1 MARRGSFGRSG
12 TTQNLSVLVYQLVK
26 EQMSTELTNILN
38 SYETNMKDGRY
49 TSQFNGQNVDGE
61 YVMTYMSQMLAGF
74 PPGSTEY
81 ETLNSQLASFR
92 SRYQRD
98 VQNLVIDSMNN
109 GTQIDFGLLGPS
121 FSNKG
126 IAEVELTDVRNWA
139 DGEIASLLE
148 NGDSAQ
154 ADKIKGAVFV
164 AGFNV
169 ENDGKVAAV
178 NNESMSRGEYNNWL
192 KGQLQS
198 ALNAGYTKDSEAYRG
213 ILKLQAEAAKNAK
226 SEGEGK
232 AAEAVVKKFNSIK
245 TALNEKARDM
255 FQAYADANGINL
267 AEINALIG
275 QAKGDFKYY
284 ETMQTLAS
292 AIGKGGE
299 YDGFYGDVTRFAGDQ
314 LLSEFN
320 SLVVGSQNEL
330 IDIRENGL
338 GGLSEEDRI
347 KIKGDLDG
355 EIETGRA
362 YVSNSGIPFSSGG
375 SVSALDSL
383 YTGLSSAG
391 VYFRSDGST
400 KIGEGGHPEAVF
412 AVMKEF
418 GDQLTDV
425 EGYSLL
431 KSLAKGDIPVTLIE
445 GFGSELIQDNNPPD
459 GVISSAEW
467 KTAFEN
473 GLSRDTFA
481 SIEEAASTKAATL
494 VMPSVG
500 GSATISPKS
509 LVKIVLGA
517 HMSNHILATGGQVVI
532 NSTGTVSISE
542 GSSPDP
548 LARPALIKVGGKTY
562 GGLSVPMTI
571 SQVTEGSQ
579 VASDWATTNTNM
591 SINVYRTGGPGDK
604 NAGIYVSI
612 VGGLEGPNG
621 KAPNGIIIPYDK
633 FKRWMR
639 DVGGIDIDDRT
650 FMVPNSQEPAMIR
663 VSSTDRMMAEGI
675 DINKA
680 LAGITNPDSEYFIG
694 RSTTGKG
701 AGIMQITET
710 GVTGLQDPGFIT
722 DPTNVKSAI
731 DEAFKNPS
739 EILKLATTYATA
751 RGEQVTQKDLI
762 KAVYASI
769 PGIPKTYNMDL
780 QAEQFG
786 KYGDVG
792 SRITSLFPNIKAGA
806 LTIPKGEGT
815 VPGTTAPAPAI
826 PEGPVPTWRQPK
838 VTPNDGRRPEI
849 PTSTGPAPAIPTS
862 AGGSGKKDD
871 GGPFGFLGEVFRNI
885 PNIFGGPKDNKVG
898 TTKPTDLTPKP
909 GAKPKETKPVSYSL
923 TPRNRPPGTGGNV

>member
-26 EQMSTELTNILN
+26 EQMSTEITNILN
-38 SYETNMKDGRY
+38 AYETNMKDGRY

-81 ETLNSQLASFR
+81 ETLNSQLSTFR

-109 GTQIDFGLLGPS
+109 GTQIDFGLLGPA

-126 IAEVELTDVRNWA
+126 IAEVELSDVRNWA
-139 DGEIASLLE
+139 DGEIANLLDS
-148 NGDSAQ
+148 GDSAQ

-178 NNESMSRGEYNNWL
+178 NNESMTRGQYNNWL
-192 KGQLQS
+192 KGQLQG
-198 ALNAGYTKDSEAYRG
+198 ALDAGYTKDSEAYRG

-232 AAEAVVKKFNSIK
+232 AAEAVIKKFNAVKS
-245 TALNEKARDM
+245 ALNDKARDM
-255 FQAYADANGINL
+255 FQAYADANGVNM

-275 QAKGDFKYY
+275 DAKGDFKYY
-284 ETMQTLAS
+284 ETMQTLAGQ
-292 AIGKGGE
+292 IGTGKE

-320 SLVVGSQNEL
+320 ALVVGSQSEL
-330 IDIRENGL
+330 IDLRENGL

-355 EIETGRA
+355 EIATGRA
-362 YVSNSGIPFSSGG
+362 YVSQSGIPFSAGG
-375 SVSALDSL
+375 SLSALDSL

-391 VYFRSDGST
+391 VYFRTDGST

-418 GDQLTDV
+418 GDKLGDV

-445 GFGSELIQDNNPPD
+445 GFGSELIKDNNPPD
-459 GVISSAEW
+459 GVISAAEW
-467 KTAFEN
+467 KSAFES

-481 SIEEAASTKAATL
+481 NIEEAAATKAATL

-509 LVKIVLGA
+509 LVKVVLGA
-517 HMSNHILATGGQVVI
+517 HMSNYMLANGGQVVMR
-532 NSTGTVSISE
+532 STGMVTISDN
-542 GSSPDP
+542 SSPAGP

-562 GGLSVPMTI
+562 GGISEPMTI
-571 SQVTEGSQ
+571 SSVNEGSQ
-579 VASDWATTNTNM
+579 EATDWAAANTNM
-591 SINVYRTGGPGDK
+591 TINVYRTGGPGDK

-612 VGGLEGPNG
+612 AGGLEGPNG

-639 DVGGIDIDDRT
+639 DVAGVDIDDRT

-663 VSSTDRMMAEGI
+663 VSSTDRATAEGI
-675 DINKA
+675 DFNKA

-701 AGIMQITET
+701 AGIMQLTEA
-710 GVTGLQDPGFIT
+710 GVTSLQDPGFIT
-722 DPTNVKSAI
+722 DPSNVKGAI
-731 DEAFKNPS
+731 DEAFKNPADIFS
-739 EILKLATTYATA
+739 RATAYANA

-769 PGIPKTYNMDL
+769 PGIPTTYNMDL

-786 KYGDVG
+786 KFGDVG
-792 SRITSLFPNIKAGA
+792 ARITSLFPNIKAGA
-806 LTIPKGEGT
+806 PVIPKGEGT
-815 VPGTTAPAPAI
+815 VPGTTYPSPVIPDSPIPAWAQNQGTGKSVSPMEDKYGKPKPLTPAP
-826 PEGPVPTWRQPK
+826 
-838 VTPNDGRRPEI
+838 
-849 PTSTGPAPAIPTS
+849 S
-862 AGGSGKKDD
+862 GGSGKKD
-871 GGPFGFLGEVFRNI
+871 GGSPFGFLGEVFRNI
-885 PNIFGGPKDNKVG
+885 PNIFEPPKVG
-898 TTKPTDLTPKP
+898 GTKPAETKP
-909 GAKPKETKPVSYSL
+909 VTAKPKETKPVSYSL

>member
-38 SYETNMKDGRY
+38 AYENNMKDGRY
-49 TSQFNGQNVDGE
+49 TTQFNGQNVDGE
-61 YVMTYMSQMLAGF
+61 YVMTYMSQMLQGF

-81 ETLNSQLASFR
+81 ETLNSQLATFR

-109 GTQIDFGLLGPS
+109 GTQIDFGLLGPA

-126 IAEVELTDVRNWA
+126 IAEVELSDVRNWA
-139 DGEIASLLE
+139 DGEIAALLE

-178 NNESMSRGEYNNWL
+178 NNESMSRGQYNNWL
-192 KGQLQS
+192 KGQLQA
-198 ALNAGYTKDSEAYRG
+198 ALDAGYTKDSEAYRG

-226 SEGEGK
+226 AEGEGK
-232 AAEAVVKKFNSIK
+232 AAEAVVKKFNAIK
-245 TALNEKARDM
+245 SALNDKARDM
-255 FQAYADANGINL
+255 LQAYADANGINM

-275 QAKGDFKYY
+275 QAKGDFVYY
-284 ETMQTLAS
+284 ETMQTLAGQ
-292 AIGKGGE
+292 IGKGGE

-320 SLVVGSQNEL
+320 ALVVGSQAEL
-330 IDIRENGL
+330 IDLRENGL

-355 EIETGRA
+355 EIATGSA
-362 YVSNSGIPFSSGG
+362 YVSQSGIPFSSGG

-383 YTGLSSAG
+383 YTGLGAAG

-418 GDQLTDV
+418 GDKLGDV

-467 KTAFEN
+467 KTAFDN

-481 SIEEAASTKAATL
+481 SIEEAAATKAATL

-517 HMSNHILATGGQVVI
+517 HMSSYMLANGGQVVI
-532 NSTGTVSISE
+532 RPTGTVTISDA
-542 GSSPDP
+542 SSPAGP

-562 GGLSVPMTI
+562 GGISEPLTI

-579 VASDWATTNTNM
+579 EATDWAAANTNM
-591 SINVYRTGGPGDK
+591 QINVYRTGGPGDK

-639 DVGGIDIDDRT
+639 DVAGVDIDDRT
-650 FMVPNSQEPAMIR
+650 FMVPNSQEPAIIR
-663 VSSTDRMMAEGI
+663 VSSTDRATAEGI

-701 AGIMQITET
+701 AGIMQLTEA

-722 DPTNVKSAI
+722 DPANVKGAI

-739 EILKLATTYATA
+739 DILSRATAYAAA

-769 PGIPKTYNMDL
+769 PGIPTTYNMDL

-786 KYGDVG
+786 KFGDVG
-792 SRITSLFPNIKAGA
+792 ARITSLFPNIRAGA
-806 LTIPKGEGT
+806 PVIPKGEGA

-826 PEGPVPTWRQPK
+826 PEGPVPTWRQPQ
-838 VTPNDGRRPEI
+838 VPSSPGRKPEI
-849 PTSTGPAPAIPTS
+849 PQSTTPAPAIPTP

-885 PNIFGGPKDNKVG
+885 PNIFGTPKVG
-898 TTKPTDLTPKP
+898 TTKPAETKP
-909 GAKPKETKPVSYSL
+909 VTAKPKETKPVSYSL

>member
-38 SYETNMKDGRY
+38 AYENNMKDGRY

-61 YVMTYMSQMLAGF
+61 YVMTYMSQMLQGF

-81 ETLNSQLASFR
+81 ETLNSQLSTFR

-109 GTQIDFGLLGPS
+109 GTQIDFGLLGPA

-126 IAEVELTDVRNWA
+126 IAEVELSDVRNWA
-139 DGEIASLLE
+139 DGEIAALLE

-178 NNESMSRGEYNNWL
+178 NNETMTRGQYNNWL
-192 KGQLQS
+192 KGQLQG
-198 ALNAGYTKDSEAYRG
+198 ALDAGYTKDSEAYRG
-213 ILKLQAEAAKNAK
+213 ILKLQAEAAKQAK

-232 AAEAVVKKFNSIK
+232 AAEAVVKKFNAIK
-245 TALNEKARDM
+245 SALNDKARDM
-255 FQAYADANGINL
+255 LQAYADANGINM
-267 AEINALIG
+267 AEINSLIG
-275 QAKGDFKYY
+275 QAKGDFVYY

-320 SLVVGSQNEL
+320 ALVVGSQSQL
-330 IDIRENGL
+330 IDLRENGL

-355 EIETGRA
+355 EIATGSA
-362 YVSNSGIPFSSGG
+362 YVSQSGIPFSSGG

-383 YTGLSSAG
+383 YTGLGAAG

-418 GDQLTDV
+418 GDKLGDV

-431 KSLAKGDIPVTLIE
+431 KSLARGDIPVTLIE

-481 SIEEAASTKAATL
+481 SIEEAAATKAATL

-517 HMSNHILATGGQVVI
+517 HMSNYMLANGGQVVI
-532 NSTGTVSISE
+532 RPTGTVTISDA
-542 GSSPDP
+542 SSPAGP

-562 GGLSVPMTI
+562 GGISEPLTI

-579 VASDWATTNTNM
+579 EATDWAAANTNM
-591 SINVYRTGGPGDK
+591 QINVYRTGGPGDK

-639 DVGGIDIDDRT
+639 DVAGVDIDDRT
-650 FMVPNSQEPAMIR
+650 FMVPNSQEPAIIR
-663 VSSTDRMMAEGI
+663 VSSTDRATAEGI

-701 AGIMQITET
+701 AGIMQLTET

-722 DPTNVKSAI
+722 DPANVKGAI

-739 EILKLATTYATA
+739 DILAKATAYAAA
-751 RGEQVTQKDLI
+751 RGEQVSQKDLI

-769 PGIPKTYNMDL
+769 PGIPTTYNMDL

-786 KYGDVG
+786 KFGDVG
-792 SRITSLFPNIKAGA
+792 TRITALFPNIKSGA
-806 LTIPKGEGT
+806 PVIPAGT
-815 VPGTTAPAPAI
+815 VPGSTAPAPEI
-826 PEGPVPTWRQPK
+826 PQGPVPTWRQPQ
-838 VTPNDGRRPEI
+838 VPSSPGRKPEI
-849 PTSTGPAPAIPTS
+849 PQSTTPAPAIPTQP
-862 AGGSGKKDD
+862 GGSGKKDD

-885 PNIFGGPKDNKVG
+885 PNIFGAPKVG
-898 TTKPTDLTPKP
+898 TTKPAETKP
-909 GAKPKETKPVSYSL
+909 VTAKPKETKPVSYSL

>member
-178 NNESMSRGEYNNWL
+178 NNESMTRGQYNDWL
-192 KGQLQS
+192 KGQLQG
-198 ALNAGYTKDSEAYRG
+198 ALNAGYTKDSETYRG
-213 ILKLQAEAAKNAK
+213 ILKLQADAAKQAK
-226 SEGEGK
+226 VEGEVK
-232 AAEAVVKKFNSIK
+232 AAESVTKQFNSIK
-245 TALNEKARDM
+245 TALNDKARDM
-255 FQAYADANGINL
+255 LQAYADASGINMD
-267 AEINALIG
+267 EINALIG
-275 QAKGDFKYY
+275 KAQGNFKYY
-284 ETMQTLAS
+284 ETLQTLAS
-292 AIGKGGE
+292 AIGAGGE
-299 YDGFYGDVTRFAGDQ
+299 YDGFYGDITRYAGDQ

-320 SLVVGSQNEL
+320 SLVVSSQSEL
-330 IDIRENGL
+330 IDLRENGL
-338 GGLSEEDRI
+338 DGLSEEDRVR
-347 KIKGDLDG
+347 IKGDLDG
-355 EIETGRA
+355 EIATNNA
-362 YVSNSGIPFSSGG
+362 YVSRSGIPFSAGG
-375 SVSALDSL
+375 SLSALDSL

-391 VYFRSDGST
+391 VYFRNDGST
-400 KIGEGGHPEAVF
+400 KVGQGGHPEAVF
-412 AVMKEF
+412 DVMKQF
-418 GDQLTDV
+418 GDQLKDV

-431 KSLAKGDIPVTLIE
+431 KSLAQGNIPVTLIE
-445 GFGSELIQDNNPPD
+445 GSSELIQDNNPPD
-459 GVISSAEW
+459 GVISAAEW

-481 SIEEAASTKAATL
+481 EIEEAAATKAATL

-509 LVKIVLGA
+509 LVSIVLGA
-517 HMSNHILATGGQVVI
+517 HMSSHLLATGGQVVM
-532 NSTGTVSISE
+532 NSTGMVTITDNAAP
-542 GSSPDP
+542 GGP

-562 GGLSVPMTI
+562 GGISEPMTI
-571 SQVTEGSQ
+571 TQVTEGEQ
-579 VASDWATTNTNM
+579 AASDWATTNTNM
-591 SINVYRTGGPGDK
+591 QINVYRTGGPGDK
-604 NAGIYVSI
+604 NAGIYVSL

-639 DVGGIDIDDRT
+639 DVAGIDIDDRT
-650 FMVPNSQEPAMIR
+650 FMVPNSQEPAAIR
-663 VSSTDRMMAEGI
+663 IASTDRATAEGI

-701 AGIMQITET
+701 AGIMQITEA
-710 GVTGLQDPGFIT
+710 GVTSLQDPGFIT
-722 DPTNVKSAI
+722 DPANVKGAI

-739 EILKLATTYATA
+739 DIFAKATEYANA
-751 RGEQVTQKDLI
+751 RGGQVTQKDLI

-769 PGIPKTYNMDL
+769 PGIPTTYNMDL

-786 KYGDVG
+786 KFGDVG
-792 SRITSLFPNIKAGA
+792 ARITALFPTIKSTGSAMPQVPVSPSG
-806 LTIPKGEGT
+806 IVRPDM
-815 VPGTTAPAPAI
+815 VPGTGTSTPASTNPYESTLYT
-826 PEGPVPTWRQPK
+826 PSGVPRTTP
-838 VTPNDGRRPEI
+838 VTPADP
-849 PTSTGPAPAIPTS
+849 
-862 AGGSGKKDD
+862 SGKKDD
-871 GGPFGFLGEVFRNI
+871 GNPFGFLGEVFRNV
-885 PNIFGGPKDNKVG
+885 PNIFGSGNPRVSGMPIPTKPNEIKPTTGVKPKD
-898 TTKPTDLTPKP
+898 
-909 GAKPKETKPVSYSL
+909 TKPVSYSL
-923 TPRNRPPGTGGNV
+923 TPRNRPPGTGGRV